1 MKEQHDPL
9 HMMDAL
15 LGLKTQLTAAKAR
28 AEQAEARAAQLAGA
42 LEKYGKHLN
51 KGKGKTCIY
60 WTDATALA
68 LTPNARQEPRCD
80 CGFLDAL
87 RASATAAADVL
98 RAIRKTWESI
108 WPPESNVELIEA
120 IDKWLATD
128 KDQS

>member
-28 AEQAEARAAQLAGA
+28 AEQAEAQAAQLAA
-42 LEKYGKHLN
+42 LLQEWL
-51 KGKGKTCIY
+51 TTPFFASAAD
-60 WTDATALA
+60 WQDWVLEFRPRVEAA
-68 LTPNARQEPRCD
+68 LT
-80 CGFLDAL
+80 
-87 RASATAAADVL
+87 ASPAATAAADVL